1 MTTQAAKT
9 HMKKLHWMHTLGAAI
24 AALTIA
30 GCSTNHIAR
39 TLPIDADQSAA
50 VDRAKQ
56 KKEIENIK
64 SMFSCDL
71 HRYSDIYNYI
81 NAYLRDSNH
90 YQINV
95 LDSLAYRNQ
104 LARNMRVAD
113 KYISPAY
120 FKKYYISPETSTI
133 EDAYGDIRPP
143 EVLCIQ
149 ERTQEKYEAFI
160 LTYSQSRMD
169 YAVVDTLTIAIEGGE
184 KFLLP
189 IKAPEHVS
197 PQASSVY
204 ADIGASKVPANA
216 ITVSKSVFKQRP

>member
-1 MTTQAAKT
+1 
-9 HMKKLHWMHTLGAAI
+9 MKKSHWMRILGAFV
-24 AALTIA
+24 AAATMV
-30 GCSTNHIAR
+30 GCSTNHLAR
-39 TLPIDADQSAA
+39 TSPIEAGQSAA
-50 VDRAKQ
+50 VDPVAQ

-64 SMFSCDL
+64 AMFSCDL
-71 HRYSDIYNYI
+71 RRYSDIYNYVS
-81 NAYLRDSNH
+81 AYLRDSNQ
-90 YQINV
+90 YKINV
-95 LDSLAYRNQ
+95 LDNLAYRNQ

-113 KYISPAY
+113 KYISPTY
-120 FKKYYISPETSTI
+120 LKKYYISPETSTI
-133 EDAYGDIRPP
+133 EDAYSDIRPP

-189 IKAPEHVS
+189 IKAPELVS